1 MKTDRLQKLVM
12 DSILDLK
19 ALDPVV
25 INVSE
30 LTDVTDKLII
40 ASGTSNTHVRALAE
54 NVCSKT
60 KELGVKPLG
69 VEGKESGD
77 WVLVD
82 FGDLVV
88 HVMLPATREFY
99 SLEKFW
105 NFRAKSVVED

>member
-1 MKTDRLQKLVM
+1 MKTNLLQKLVM

-54 NVCSKT
+54 SVCSKT

-99 SLEKFW
+99 SLEKLW
-105 NFRAKSVVED
+105 NFRAKKLVED

>member
-25 INVSE
+25 INVSD

-40 ASGTSNTHVRALAE
+40 TSGTSNTHVRALAE
-54 NVCSKT
+54 SVCSKA
-60 KELGVKPLG
+60 KELGLKPLG

-82 FGDLVV
+82 FGDLVL

-105 NFRAKSVVED
+105 NFRAKNLVED

>member
-40 ASGTSNTHVRALAE
+40 ASGTSNTHVRAIAE
-54 NVCSKT
+54 NVCNKI
-60 KELGVKPLG
+60 KELGLKPLG

-99 SLEKFW
+99 SLEKLW
-105 NFRAKSVVED
+105 NFRAKSLVED

>member
-40 ASGTSNTHVRALAE
+40 ASGTSNTHVRAIAE
-54 NVCSKT
+54 NVCNKI
-60 KELGVKPLG
+60 KELGLKPLG

-99 SLEKFW
+99 SLEKLW
-105 NFRAKSVVED
+105 NFRAKNLVED

>member
-1 MKTDRLQKLVM
+1 MKTDRLQKLIM

-30 LTDVTDKLII
+30 LTDVTDKFII

-54 NVCSKT
+54 NVCIKT

-105 NFRAKSVVED
+105 NFRAKKLAED

>member
-1 MKTDRLQKLVM
+1 MQTDRLQKLVM
-12 DSILDLK
+12 DSMLDLK

-54 NVCSKT
+54 NVCNKT
-60 KELGVKPLG
+60 KELGLKPLG

-99 SLEKFW
+99 SLEKLW
-105 NFRAKSVVED
+105 NFRAKNLVED